1 MIQAEEI
8 KLSKLHPNKGQIE
21 GVPTNPRKAEKE
33 QIEKL
38 KKSIQDTPTMLELR
52 EIIAYDNNGELVIVG
67 GNMRYRALKE
77 LGYKTAL
84 VKVLPAD
91 TPKDVINAFII
102 KDNSQF
108 GEWDTELLAMD
119 WDKDLLSD
127 WGVDINWDTEE
138 QPQEAK
144 EIQEDGFSEEE
155 AQQAPAI
162 VKRGE
167 VYQLGEHR
175 LMCGDS
181 TDIEQVKTLMGGG
194 VEADLWLTDPPYN
207 VSYVGKTKDA
217 LKIKNDSME
226 DENFRQFLLDAYKAA
241 DSVMKDGC
249 PFYIWHADSEG
260 LNFRYAAKQTEWKL
274 AQCIVWNKNSLVV
287 GRQDYQWKHEPCLYG
302 WKNGAGHK
310 WYGDRKQTTV
320 INFDRPNRNDIHST
334 MKPVGLFGY
343 LLNNSTKVGD
353 VVLDSFG
360 GSGTTLIACEEL
372 KRKAMLMELDERY
385 CDAIIARWEKLTG
398 KKAIKIKEA

>member
-1 MIQAEEI
+1 MIQAQEI
-8 KLSKLHPNKGQIE
+8 KLSKLHPNKGQIA
-21 GVPTNPRKAEKE
+21 GVPTNPRRATKE

-38 KKSIQDTPTMLELR
+38 KKSIEDTPTMLQLR
-52 EIIAYDNNGELVIVG
+52 EIVAYDNGNDELVIIG
-67 GNMRYRALKE
+67 GNMRYQALKA
-77 LGYKTAL
+77 LGHKTAF

-91 TPKDVINAFII
+91 TPKETINAFII
-102 KDNSQF
+102 KDNAQF
-108 GEWDTELLAMD
+108 GDWDTELLANE
-119 WDKDLLSD
+119 WDKDLLED
-127 WGVDINWDTEE
+127 WGVSIDWGEVM
-138 QPQEAK
+138 PEAPK
-144 EIQEDGFSEEE
+144 EVQEDDFSEEE
-155 AQQAPAI
+155 AQQAPAV

-181 TDIEQVKTLMGGG
+181 TDIEQVKTLMGG

-207 VSYVGKTKDA
+207 VAYVGKTKDA

-226 DENFRQFLLDAYKAA
+226 DGNFRQFLIDAYKAA
-241 DSVMKDGC
+241 DSVMKNGC

-260 LNFRYAAKQTEWKL
+260 LNFRYAARETEWKL
-274 AQCIVWNKNSLVV
+274 AQCIVWNKNSLVM

-302 WKNGAGHK
+302 WKNGAGHN

-320 INFDRPNRNDIHST
+320 INFDRPNRNDIHPT

-372 KRKAMLMELDERY
+372 KRKARLMELDERY

-398 KKAIKIKEA
+398 KKAVKVIG